1 MASASRYR
9 KAYQDLFCRVVEQ
22 RCMFMRVLPTTLPEV
37 KVIIPRIHPDERGSF
52 TETYNWQTLRDVAGI
67 DAVFVQDNQSRSGP
81 AGVLRGLHFQ
91 IAPYAQGKLVRVV
104 SGSILDVAVD
114 IRVGSPTY
122 GQHATMVLSA
132 ENAAQAWIPCGFAH
146 GFCTLQ
152 PDTEVFYKVTAHY
165 NAACDRGLA
174 WDDPALKIAWP
185 YSDGSVLLSAK
196 DRGHPTLAELPGYF
210 TFHRTQAGHVDA
222 PNAAP

>member
-1 MASASRYR
+1 M
-9 KAYQDLFCRVVEQ
+9 Q
-22 RCMFMRVLPTTLPEV
+22 VLPTDLPEV
-37 KVIIPRIHPDERGSF
+37 KVIIPRVHPDERGSF
-52 TETYNWQTLRDVAGI
+52 SETYNRETLRDVAGI

-81 AGVLRGLHFQ
+81 ARVIRGLHFQ

-122 GQHATMVLSA
+122 GKHAAMVLSA
-132 ENAAQAWIPCGFAH
+132 EDAAQAWIPTGFAH

-152 PDTEVFYKVTAHY
+152 PNTEVFYKVTAHY

-174 WDDPALKIAWP
+174 WNDPALQIDWP

-196 DRGHPTLAELPGYF
+196 DRGHPTLAELPRYF
-210 TFHRTQAGHVDA
+210 TFDRQQAGHVGA
-222 PNAAP
+222 PHAAP